1 MSREKKSIIPIISTV
16 LCIIFSLILICNLTI
31 IIKGTVNPKTPPS
44 VFGVT
49 PLVVMSGSM
58 SGDAEDHIEVG
69 DLIFSSKAEPAKLQV
84 GDVISFMESETTVV
98 THRII
103 EVGKTEDGKI
113 QWITKGDANNTEDK
127 KPVTEDQ
134 LVGVYKMRI
143 PKAGDFAMFMQT
155 SLGMII
161 FVGIPLFAFIIY
173 DIIRRNMQAKK
184 ENTTRAEMEA
194 EIERLKAL
202 AGETKP
208 EE

>member
-155 SLGMII
+155 SLGIII